1 MGGQG
6 LKIVGTQVE
15 QRERVETR
23 VAVVLDRRDLSTTRI
38 EMLHLISGG
47 GD

>member
-6 LKIVGTQVE
+6 LQVVGAQVE
-15 QRERVETR
+15 QRERVEAR

-38 EMLHLISGG
+38 EMLHLISDG